1 MFYRQNG
8 NVSGSGLHLSRFTG
22 KSSIFGTAYWPLAG
36 VCLPITLLLPVKIRS
51 LFAILAFAGVLALA
65 ACNSGSNNNGGNSGG
80 GGTTNGSGGTTQHP
94 DSLAGPNGPLPD
106 SLVSHPD
113 SAPKFDGFVWFF
125 PHIKPSAIHLRQG
138 SIAIDGG
145 GAKPLAGYGIIPPR
159 FVQAFLNRDSTR
171 RHYFILRMVPDAGQT
186 ATDTVV
192 RVIFADSLDFYLA
205 TFRSSGQLVTIHP
218 LTRRGPDATGRVVED
233 QTYFY
238 PRQKMFETFR
248 VTNGTQRT
256 VITGRYGQD
265 GLVTQDSP
273 ANNSFFAM
281 QDLFPLRPMPFKIEP
296 NMDDC
301 LSALEAMPR
310 RLHPAFVV
318 ANWDTGY
325 KPILIG
331 QEFLYGTVYLPYA
344 RLYLPGGK
352 VGLVVR
358 TAEYRANSALNQFIL
373 FTYEPTGALIE
384 RTPIASVSIEN
395 TATMDKAM
403 VESCE
408 LAPDFTLTLTKLLV
422 RENINSGQHQER
434 QSTRNFRITEQGRLV
449 AM

>member
-1 MFYRQNG
+1 M
-8 NVSGSGLHLSRFTG
+8 
-22 KSSIFGTAYWPLAG
+22 SI
-36 VCLPITLLLPVKIRS
+36 
-51 LFAILAFAGVLALA
+51 A
-65 ACNSGSNNNGGNSGG
+65 ACDSGSNNNGNGGNSGG
-80 GGTTNGSGGTTQHP
+80 VSDGGNPQQP
-94 DSLAGPNGPLPD
+94 DSLTSPNGPLPD
-106 SLVSHPD
+106 SLVLHPD

-125 PHIKPSAIHLRQG
+125 PHTKPNSLHLRQG
-138 SIAIDGG
+138 SIVVDGS
-145 GAKPLAGYGIIPPR
+145 APKPLAGFGIIPPR

-171 RHYFILRMVPDAGQT
+171 RHYYILRMVPEPGQV

-205 TFRSSGQLVTIHP
+205 TFRTSGQLVTVHP
-218 LTRRGPDATGRVVED
+218 LTRRGADASGRVVDE
-233 QTYFY
+233 QTFFY
-238 PRQKMFETFR
+238 PRQKRFETFR
-248 VTNGTQRT
+248 VTNNTQRT
-256 VITGRYGQD
+256 VVSGRYGQD
-265 GLVTQDSP
+265 GLVTQESP

-301 LSALEAMPR
+301 IGPEEAMPR

-331 QEFLYGTVYLPYA
+331 QEFLYGTVYVPHA

-358 TAEYRANSALNQFIL
+358 TAEYRSNSALNQYIL
-373 FTYEPTGALIE
+373 FTYEPNGTLID
-384 RTPIASVSIEN
+384 RAPIASVSIEN

-403 VESCE
+403 IESCE
-408 LAPDFTLTLTKLLV
+408 LAPDFTLTLTKLMV
-422 RENINSGQHQER
+422 RENVNSGQHQER
-434 QSTRNFRITEQGRLV
+434 QSTRSFRITEQGRLV
-449 AM
+449 AL